1 MKLTGKKA
9 LITGGNSG
17 IGLATARL
25 FIAEGALVAITG
37 RDQKTLDEAIA
48 ELGSSARC
56 YRVDVTIAE
65 DRKRLFAAL
74 AKDFGK
80 LDIVFANAGISGRT
94 PTGSTDEA
102 IFESVIRTNLN
113 AAFFTVNSAAP
124 LLNDNGSIIF
134 SGSVQN
140 YLGQPGVAAYAATK
154 GGLVSM
160 ARCIAADLAP
170 RNIRVNVVAPGAIKT
185 PIWKRG
191 PGASASAEDSAKLA
205 KFFSSAVPQGRWG
218 EPEDK
223 SAQFVI
229 QPYVVPANTVRFES
243 PAGLATYCMDWG
255 QGHVAFRSAR
265 GNVPCRRSDALAE
278 HVFTSGVPSSGDE
291 KVHMNVYVY
300 NNKRHP
306 LEHEFEAVVEK
317 FEFLP

>member
-25 FIAEGALVAITG
+25 FIAEGAQVAVTG
-37 RDQKTLDEAIA
+37 RDQKTLDQTVT
-48 ELGSSARC
+48 ELGPNARG
-56 YRVDVTIAE
+56 YRIDVTIAE

-80 LDIVFANAGISGRT
+80 LDIVFANAGISGQT

-102 IFESVIRTNLN
+102 IFENVIHTNLN
-113 AAFFTVNSAAP
+113 GAFFTVNSAAP

-134 SGSVQN
+134 NGSVHN

-160 ARCIAADLAP
+160 ARSIAADLAP
-170 RNIRVNVVAPGAIKT
+170 RNIRVNVVAPGATKT

-191 PGASASAEDSAKLA
+191 SRASWSADQSAKFA
-205 KFFSSAVPQGRWG
+205 KFISSVIPLGRWG
-218 EPEDK
+218 EPEELAKAVLFLASDD
-223 SAQFVI
+223 SS
-229 QPYVVPANTVRFES
+229 YVNAVELMVD
-243 PAGLATYCMDWG
+243 GGATG
-255 QGHVAFRSAR
+255 APFGAPILRA
-265 GNVPCRRSDALAE
+265 
-278 HVFTSGVPSSGDE
+278 
-291 KVHMNVYVY
+291 
-300 NNKRHP
+300 
-306 LEHEFEAVVEK
+306 
-317 FEFLP
+317 

>member
-25 FIAEGALVAITG
+25 FIAEGAQVAITG
-37 RDQKTLDEAIA
+37 RDQKTLDEEVA
-48 ELGSSARC
+48 ELGPHAC
-56 YRVDVTIAE
+56 GYRADVTIAE
-65 DRKRLFAAL
+65 DRKRLFEAL

-102 IFESVIRTNLN
+102 IFENVIHINLSS
-113 AAFFTVNSAAP
+113 AFFTVNSAVP
-124 LLNDNGSIIF
+124 LLNDNASIIF
-134 SGSVQN
+134 TGSVHN

-160 ARCIAADLAP
+160 ARSIAADLAP

-191 PGASASAEDSAKLA
+191 PRAAATAEDSAKLE

-218 EPEDK
+218 EPDEVAKAVLFLASDDSSYVNAVELMVDGGFTGAPLGAPIFQGESRPLGSEAK
-223 SAQFVI
+223 LAKAHAQ
-229 QPYVVPANTVRFES
+229 
-243 PAGLATYCMDWG
+243 
-255 QGHVAFRSAR
+255 
-265 GNVPCRRSDALAE
+265 
-278 HVFTSGVPSSGDE
+278 GD
-291 KVHMNVYVY
+291 
-300 NNKRHP
+300 P
-306 LEHEFEAVVEK
+306 Q
-317 FEFLP
+317 